1 VAEGRGVKRLSLTA
15 LGLTVVAVAAVL
27 FAKSYM
33 RPAQEKAQRSQEV
46 LTNAYQA
53 QLVECLVLEDAE
65 LPAGLRRP
73 DVDEDLIY
81 VQVTVLYP
89 GVDRVPSPEKHVL
102 KEINGVTETELQP
115 VHTSAESD
123 DVGSF
128 LYLIYRTNHGFEA
141 ARMARD
147 GMHLFDKVDLD

>member
-1 VAEGRGVKRLSLTA
+1 VRRLSLTA

-33 RPAQEKAQRSQEV
+33 RPAQEKVQRRQSV

-53 QLVECLVLEDAE
+53 RLVECMILEDRD
-65 LPAGLRRP
+65 LPVGLRRP
-73 DVDEDLIY
+73 DVDEDLVY

-89 GVDRVPSPEKHVL
+89 GVDRVPSPNEHVL
-102 KEINGVTETELQP
+102 IEINGVTETELAP
-115 VHTSAESD
+115 VHTSSESD
-123 DVGSF
+123 EEGSF
-128 LYLIYRTNHGFEA
+128 LYLVYKTDHGFEA

-147 GMHLFDKVDLD
+147 GKRLFDKVSLD

>member
-1 VAEGRGVKRLSLTA
+1 VKRLLLTA
-15 LGLTVVAVAAVL
+15 LGLTVLTVTAVL

-33 RPAQEKAQRSQEV
+33 RPAQEKAQRSQAV

-89 GVDRVPSPEKHVL
+89 GVDHVPSPEKHVL
-102 KEINGVTETELQP
+102 REINGVIETELQP
-115 VHTSAESD
+115 VHTSSEID
-123 DVGSF
+123 DEGSF
-128 LYLIYRTNHGFEA
+128 LYLVYQTNRGFEA
-141 ARMARD
+141 AALARD
-147 GMHLFDKVDLD
+147 GMRLFAKVDVD